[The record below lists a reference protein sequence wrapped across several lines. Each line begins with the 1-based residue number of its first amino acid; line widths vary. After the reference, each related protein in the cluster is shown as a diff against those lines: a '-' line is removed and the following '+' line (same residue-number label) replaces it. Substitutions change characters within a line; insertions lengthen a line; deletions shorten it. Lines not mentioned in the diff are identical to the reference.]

1 MIEKFLIGT
10 YTKKTSQGVYQVEL
24 DTTTNQLQNSEL
36 VLNAGSPTYVTESE
50 NKVVYAV
57 NKDTSGEKT
66 QGGILVADGTKTPFE
81 QIQLDLENGSAAAY
95 VSIDEKRNLLYTANY
110 HTADVIIYKI
120 EASGKLVEVDRVHDD
135 GEVGPKE
142 EQQNGAHPH
151 YSDVTYDG
159 RLAVADLG
167 LDKVYLYDLSDSGKL
182 NLVSEH
188 ATHPGFG
195 PRHINFV
202 PSKGIAYLVGEL
214 SSEIEVL
221 DYNEE
226 SGELTTKQIIST
238 IPEDWS
244 EHNGSA
250 AIRISNDEN
259 YVYVSNRGNDSIA
272 VFKADTSGKLTLV
285 QRISTEGEFPR
296 DFNFNSDEKFVI
308 VANQNTNNLSL
319 FARDEVSGELSLLQE
334 DFKVPEGTCVEIR
347 K

>member
-10 YTKKTSQGVYQVEL
+10 YTKKTSQGVYQIEL
-24 DTTTNQLQNSEL
+24 DTTTEKLQNSEL
-36 VLNAGSPTYVTESE
+36 VLEAGSPTYVAESK
-50 NKVVYAV
+50 NKIVYAV
-57 NKDTSGEKT
+57 DKDTSSEKT
-66 QGGILVADGTKTPFE
+66 MGGILVADGKKEPFNK
-81 QIQLDLENGSAAAY
+81 IQLDLEEGSAAAY
-95 VSIDEKRNLLYTANY
+95 VSVDEKRNLLYTANY
-110 HTADVIIYKI
+110 HTADVIVYKI
-120 EASGKLVEVDRVHDD
+120 ESDGKLTEVDRVHDD
-135 GEVGPKE
+135 GKVGPKE

-151 YSDVTYDG
+151 YADITYDG

-167 LDKVYLYDLSDSGKL
+167 LDKLYLYDLDESGKL
-182 NLVSEH
+182 TLVSEYT
-188 ATHPGFG
+188 THPGFG

-214 SSEIEVL
+214 SSEVEVL

-238 IPEDWS
+238 IPEDWN

-259 YVYVSNRGNDSIA
+259 YIYVSNRGNNSIA
-272 VFKADTSGKLTLV
+272 VFKADKDGKLTLI

-296 DFNFNSDEKFVI
+296 DFHFNSNEKYLI
-308 VANQNTNNLSL
+308 VANQNTDNVSL
-319 FARDEVSGELSLLQE
+319 FSRNETSGKLSLLQK